1 MKYRLRLL
9 RAWGPAILSTL
20 LLIVSLLLLWV
31 VTDFPL
37 PAEAT
42 LRRLE
47 EQSLLPHGTTLA
59 SGTVELEPFSDR
71 TPRFTWTL
79 RGNGEQSW
87 ALLTESFGFLSRPY
101 LRYIPN
107 AIQAECSPFWGALLE
122 LQTFSTFS
130 PSLYGPAETNWA
142 TQFFLLAHTTDS
154 AVVRVEAQ
162 AGWQEEAGKTD
173 ALAAEPLIPAEGC
186 EGVWTGLLT
195 QNPSANGRLVWR
207 LRAYDKNGTLLY
219 EECSDSE
226 RFSIGTSAACIGY

>member
-9 RAWGPAILSTL
+9 RAWGPAILSAL
-20 LLIVSLLLLWV
+20 LLIVSLFLLWA

-47 EQSLLPHGTTLA
+47 DQSLLPHGSTLA
-59 SGTVELEPFSDR
+59 SGTVELEPFAER

-79 RGNGEQSW
+79 RGDGERSW

-101 LRYIPN
+101 PRYTSN
-107 AIQAECSPFWGALLE
+107 AIQAETAPFWGTLLE
-122 LQTFSTFS
+122 IQTFAAFS
-130 PSLYGPAETNWA
+130 PTSDGPADTNWA
-142 TQFFLLAHTTDS
+142 TQFFLLARTTDP

-173 ALAAEPLIPAEGC
+173 ALTVGVLTPAEGC

-195 QNPSANGRLVWR
+195 QDPSANGRLVWR
-207 LRAYDKNGTLLY
+207 LRAYDKAGNLLY
-219 EECSDSE
+219 EDCSDPA
-226 RFSIGTSAACIGY
+226 RFAP

>member
-9 RAWGPAILSTL
+9 RAWGPAILSAL
-20 LLIVSLLLLWV
+20 LLIVSLFLLWA

-47 EQSLLPHGTTLA
+47 EQSLLPRGTTLA
-59 SGTVELEPFSDR
+59 SGTVELEPFADR

-79 RGNGEQSW
+79 RGDGKRSW
-87 ALLTESFGFLSRPY
+87 ALLTESFGFLIRPY
-101 LRYIPN
+101 PRYTSN
-107 AIQAECSPFWGALLE
+107 AIQAEGGPFWGTLLE
-122 LQTFSTFS
+122 IQTFSTFS
-130 PSLYGPAETNWA
+130 PSLYGPTETNWA

-154 AVVRVEAQ
+154 AVVRVEAR
-162 AGWQEEAGKTD
+162 AGWQEEAGQMD
-173 ALAAEPLIPAEGC
+173 ALAAETLTPAEGY

-219 EECSDSE
+219 EDCSDPE
-226 RFSIGTSAACIGY
+226 RFSS

>member
-9 RAWGPAILSTL
+9 RAWGPAILSAL
-20 LLIVSLLLLWV
+20 LLMVSLFLLWA
-31 VTDFPL
+31 VTGFPL

-59 SGTVELEPFSDR
+59 SGTVELEPFADR

-79 RGNGEQSW
+79 RGDGERSW
-87 ALLTESFGFLSRPY
+87 TLLTESFGFLSRPY
-101 LRYIPN
+101 PRYTPN
-107 AIQAECSPFWGALLE
+107 AIPAEGGPFWGTLLE
-122 LQTFSTFS
+122 IQTFSTFS
-130 PSLYGPAETNWA
+130 PSLYGPTETDWA

-154 AVVRVEAQ
+154 AVVRLEAQ
-162 AGWQEEAGKTD
+162 VGWQEEAGKTD
-173 ALAAEPLIPAEGC
+173 TLTAGALTPAEGC

-195 QNPSANGRLVWR
+195 QNPSASGLLVWR

-219 EECSDSE
+219 ENCSAPE
-226 RFSIGTSAACIGY
+226 RFSS